1 MTAKLEQN
9 ARRIVDARKSMRFLD
24 GLSWEREPPSLD
36 EGYRLQRAATR
47 LWGDQVAGWKVGATA
62 KRMQDFWRISEPVYG
77 PVFAK
82 TVFQSAAALRARDF
96 HHTMLESEF
105 AFRFGADL
113 PARAKPYAREEIVA
127 AVDALIP
134 AFEIISSRLAKLSP
148 DKVPLVVADFCAN
161 GGAVCGRPIPDWRA
175 VDLPAQ
181 KVALHLGGAM
191 REQGSGADVLGNP
204 LNVLEWFVNELRAQG
219 IALARGQFVLTG
231 TMTGLHA
238 AQAGQP
244 AVADFGDLGKV
255 QVTFT

>member
-1 MTAKLEQN
+1 MTAKLEEN
-9 ARRIVDARKSMRFLD
+9 ARRIVDARKSMSFLD
-24 GLSWEREPPSLD
+24 VLAWEHEPPALED
-36 EGYRLQRAATR
+36 AYRVQRAATQ
-47 LWGDQVAGWKVGATA
+47 LWGDAIAGWKVGATA
-62 KRMQDFWRISEPVYG
+62 KRMQDFWRISAPIYG
-77 PVFAK
+77 PVFRK
-82 TVFQSAAALRARDF
+82 TVFQSPASLPTRDF

-113 PARAKPYAREEIVA
+113 PPRAKPYAREEIVA

-161 GGAVCGRPIPDWRA
+161 GGAVCGRPIENWGSI
-175 VDLPAQ
+175 DLPAQ
-181 KVALHLGGAM
+181 KVALHLGGAL

-204 LNVLEWFVNELRAQG
+204 LNVLHWFVNALRAQG
-219 IALARGQFVLTG
+219 IALARGQIVLTG

-238 AQAGQP
+238 AEAGQP
-244 AVADFGDLGKV
+244 AVADFGALGKV